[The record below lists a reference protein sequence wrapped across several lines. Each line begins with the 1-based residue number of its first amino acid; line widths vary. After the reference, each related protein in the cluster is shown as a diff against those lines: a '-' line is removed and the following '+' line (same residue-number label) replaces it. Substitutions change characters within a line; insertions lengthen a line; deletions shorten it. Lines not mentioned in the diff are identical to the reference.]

1 MRIGTDIV
9 EIERIRHLVERHGD
23 RVRGMIF
30 TEHEWAYCTSKSVPW
45 PSFAARFA
53 AKEAVSKAFGVGL
66 FGSKLK
72 WTSIEVQNDAYGM
85 PHVRLDAIGTSCL
98 HQCGATTVD
107 LSLSHCKAYAV
118 AMVVVSLGTTAEC
131 SHF

>member
-9 EIERIRHLVERHGD
+9 EIERIRRLIEWHGE

-30 TEHEWAYCTSKSVPW
+30 TEHEWAYCMSKPVPW

-53 AKEAVSKAFGVGL
+53 AKGAVSKDFGVGL

-72 WTSIEVQNDAYGM
+72 WTSIEVRNNANGM
-85 PHVRLDAIGTSCL
+85 PQVFLDEIGAFYL
-98 HQCGATTVD
+98 KQCDGTNVE

-118 AMVVVSLGTTAEC
+118 AVAAVI
-131 SHF
+131 

>member
-9 EIERIRHLVERHGD
+9 EIERVRHLVERHGE

-30 TEHEWAYCTSKSVPW
+30 TEHEWVYCTSKPIPW

-72 WTSIEVQNDAYGM
+72 WTSIEVRNDANGM
-85 PHVRLDAIGTSCL
+85 PQVFWDENGKFYLK
-98 HQCGATTVD
+98 QCGGTNIE

-118 AMVVVSLGTTAEC
+118 AVAAVV
-131 SHF
+131 

>member
-9 EIERIRHLVERHGD
+9 EIERIRHLVERHRE

-30 TEHEWAYCTSKSVPW
+30 TEHEWAYCTQKPIPW

-72 WTSIEVQNDAYGM
+72 WTSIEVRNNANGM
-85 PHVRLDAIGTSCL
+85 PQVHLDENGTFYL
-98 HQCGATTVD
+98 KRCGGKSVE

-118 AMVVVSLGTTAEC
+118 ATAAIT
-131 SHF
+131 

>member
-9 EIERIRHLVERHGD
+9 EIERIRFLVERHGE

-30 TEHEWAYCTSKSVPW
+30 TEYEWAYCTSKPIPW

-72 WTSIEVQNDAYGM
+72 WTSIEVRNDTNGM
-85 PHVRLDAIGTSCL
+85 PRVCLDGNGEFYL
-98 HQCGATTVD
+98 KQCGGTNVE
-107 LSLSHCKAYAV
+107 LSLSHCKTYAV
-118 AMVVVSLGTTAEC
+118 AVAAVS
-131 SHF
+131 

>member
-1 MRIGTDIV
+1 MRVGTDIV
-9 EIERIRHLVERHGD
+9 EIERIRRLVERHGE

-30 TEHEWAYCTSKSVPW
+30 TGHEWAYCMSKAVPW
-45 PSFAARFA
+45 SSFAARFA

-72 WTSIEVQNDAYGM
+72 WTSIEVRNDANGM
-85 PHVRLDAIGTSCL
+85 PRVFLDENGEFYL
-98 HQCGATTVD
+98 KQCGGTNVE

-118 AMVVVSLGTTAEC
+118 ATAAVA
-131 SHF
+131 

>member
-9 EIERIRHLVERHGD
+9 EIERIRHLVERHVE

-30 TEHEWAYCTSKSVPW
+30 TEHEWTYCMAKPIPW

-72 WTSIEVQNDAYGM
+72 WTSIEVRNNANGM
-85 PHVRLDAIGTSCL
+85 PQVFLDENGTFYL
-98 HQCGATTVD
+98 KQCDGTNVE

-118 AMVVVSLGTTAEC
+118 AVAAVV
-131 SHF
+131 

>member
-9 EIERIRHLVERHGD
+9 EIERVRHLVERHGE

-30 TEHEWAYCTSKSVPW
+30 TENEWIYCMAKPIPW
-45 PSFAARFA
+45 SSFAARFA

-72 WTSIEVQNDAYGM
+72 WTSIEVRNNADGM
-85 PHVRLDAIGTSCL
+85 PQVFLDKNGEFYL
-98 HQCGATTVD
+98 KQCGGTNVE

-118 AMVVVSLGTTAEC
+118 ATAAVV
-131 SHF
+131 

>member
-1 MRIGTDIV
+1 MHIGTDIV
-9 EIERIRHLVERHGD
+9 EIERIRHLVERHGE

-30 TEHEWAYCTSKSVPW
+30 TEHEWTYCMSKSIPW

-72 WTSIEVQNDAYGM
+72 WMSIEIRNDANGM
-85 PHVRLDAIGTSCL
+85 PQVCLYDNGAFYLKQCDGTK
-98 HQCGATTVD
+98 VEI
-107 LSLSHCKAYAV
+107 SLSHCRAYAV
-118 AMVVVSLGTTAEC
+118 AVAAVS
-131 SHF
+131 

>member
-9 EIERIRHLVERHGD
+9 EIERVRHLVERHGE

-30 TEHEWAYCTSKSVPW
+30 TKHEWSYCTSKPVPW

-72 WTSIEVQNDAYGM
+72 WTSIEVRNDANGM
-85 PHVRLDAIGTSCL
+85 PRVFLDENGKFYL
-98 HQCGATTVD
+98 KRCGGMNVE

-118 AMVVVSLGTTAEC
+118 AVAAVS
-131 SHF
+131 

>member
-30 TEHEWAYCTSKSVPW
+30 TEHEWTYCMSKPIPW

-72 WTSIEVQNDAYGM
+72 WTSIEVRNDANGM
-85 PHVRLDAIGTSCL
+85 PRVFLDQNGEFYLKRCGGTN
-98 HQCGATTVD
+98 VE
-107 LSLSHCKAYAV
+107 LSLSHCKTYAV
-118 AMVVVSLGTTAEC
+118 AVAAIT
-131 SHF
+131 

>member
-9 EIERIRHLVERHGD
+9 EIERIRHLVERHGE

-30 TEHEWAYCTSKSVPW
+30 TEHEWAYCMSKPVPW

-72 WTSIEVQNDAYGM
+72 WTSIEVRNDANGM
-85 PHVRLDAIGTSCL
+85 PRVCLDENGTFYL
-98 HQCGATTVD
+98 KQCSSKSVE
-107 LSLSHCKAYAV
+107 LSLSHCKTYAV
-118 AMVVVSLGTTAEC
+118 AVAAVS
-131 SHF
+131 

>member
-9 EIERIRHLVERHGD
+9 EIERIRHLVERHGE

-30 TEHEWAYCTSKSVPW
+30 TEHEWTYCMSKSIPW

-72 WTSIEVQNDAYGM
+72 WTSIEIRNDANGM
-85 PHVRLDAIGTSCL
+85 PQVCLDENGAFYLKQCDGTK
-98 HQCGATTVD
+98 VEI
-107 LSLSHCKAYAV
+107 SLSHCRAYAV
-118 AMVVVSLGTTAEC
+118 AVAAVS
-131 SHF
+131 